1 MAGGGRIDEVLT
13 PRIVLPPRG
22 ALTPSR
28 QSSGSL
34 MTAMVCAGAVTA
46 QFVGGKAT
54 RDALFLAS
62 LDFTSLPTMVI
73 ATSIFSIVL
82 VGVNSRAARS
92 IAPSTLV
99 PASFAAS
106 GALFLLEWLLTYKAR
121 SPAAVIVYL
130 HISGIGP
137 ILGSGFWLI
146 SSERFDPR
154 TAKRRFGQIA
164 AAGTLGGLLSAL
176 LAERVAALL
185 GVAAMLPFLGAFHL
199 LSAWQVR
206 RLATESQAATG
217 RTMAA
222 EPFRNPTAAPSRSGL
237 RVIAEA
243 PYLRYLAALVLLGT
257 TGAALLDYLFKMTAV
272 ETFGRG
278 DNLLRFFAVYYA
290 ATSLVTFVVQMSSSR
305 FMLERFGLALTTST
319 PSGALLAA
327 GIGGFIAPGFGTIA
341 VARGAESVFR
351 GSLFR
356 AGYELFYTP
365 IPAVEKRAAKSII
378 DVAFDRLGDAVGG
391 GMVRIVLLAAP
402 AAQYSTILSLAMGC
416 SAAAMFAASR
426 LNRGYIDTLEKS
438 LLNRAVEL
446 DLSDIEDATSRTLML
461 RTLGV
466 TRTDF
471 GLRVPESADAPTRP
485 SPPAPAALDPDIQAI
500 LQLRSRDPD
509 RVVRV
514 LRNEEGL
521 SAALVPHVI
530 PLLAWHPVAA
540 DAVFALRKVAEE
552 RIGLLIDAL
561 IDPNQDFTVRRRLAR
576 VFSVCV
582 SQRAADG
589 LMLGLDDLRFEV
601 RFQCGHSL
609 ASLLEKNPRVEID
622 RARIFAVVM
631 REVTVGRPVWEGRR
645 LLDELDVKDEVS
657 FVDEFVRDRAGQSLA
672 HVFTLLSTVLPREP
686 LLISFRSLYTDDQ
699 NLQGTALEYLEGVL
713 PPPIR
718 ERLWPF
724 LEDRRPAAR
733 SSRPRDEIL
742 ADLLRSNHSIMLNLE
757 ELRRRAGV
765 SVSEP
770 GES

>member
-1 MAGGGRIDEVLT
+1 M
-13 PRIVLPPRG
+13 
-22 ALTPSR
+22 
-28 QSSGSL
+28 

-62 LDFTSLPTMVI
+62 LDYTALPTMVM
-73 ATSIFSIVL
+73 ATSIVSILL
-82 VGVNSRAARS
+82 VAANSRASRRIQPAV
-92 IAPSTLV
+92 LV
-99 PASFAAS
+99 PVCFAAS
-106 GALFLLEWLLTYKAR
+106 AVLFLVEWMLTERAR
-121 SPAAVIVYL
+121 GLAAVLVYL
-130 HISGIGP
+130 HISGVGP
-137 ILGSGFWLI
+137 LLGSGFWLI

-164 AAGTLGGLLSAL
+164 AAGTLGGLLSAV
-176 LAERVAALL
+176 LAERVAALV
-185 GVAAMLPFLGAFHL
+185 GAAAMLPVLAIFHII
-199 LSAWQVR
+199 SAWQVR
-206 RLATESQAATG
+206 ALAVESRGVPGPGAIET
-217 RTMAA
+217 
-222 EPFRNPTAAPSRSGL
+222 FRNPTAAPTRSGL

-243 PYLRYLAALVLLGT
+243 PYLRYLAVLVLLGT
-257 TGAALLDYLFKMTAV
+257 TGAALLDYLFKVRAV

-290 ATSLVTFVVQMSSSR
+290 ATSLITFVIQMSSSR
-305 FMLERFGLALTTST
+305 FMLERFGLALTAST
-319 PSGALLAA
+319 PSLALFS
-327 GIGGFIAPGFGTIA
+327 GGFFGLLSPGFGAIA
-341 VARGAESVFR
+341 MARGAESVFR

-365 IPAVEKRAAKSII
+365 IAAAEKRAAKSII

-391 GMVRIVLLAAP
+391 GMVRGALLLAP
-402 AAQYSTILSLAMGC
+402 ATQSPVIVSLAMAC
-416 SAAAMFAASR
+416 SAFAMLAASR
-426 LNRGYIDTLEKS
+426 LNRGYISTLEKS

-446 DLSDIEDATSRTLML
+446 DLSDVEDATSRTLML

-466 TRTDF
+466 TRSDF
-471 GLRVPESADAPTRP
+471 GLRVPPQAETATRP
-485 SPPAPAALDPDIQAI
+485 VTSTAVAALDPDMQAI
-500 LQLRSRDPD
+500 LHLRSRNVDQ
-509 RVVRV
+509 VTRV
-514 LRNEEGL
+514 LRNEDGL

-552 RIGLLIDAL
+552 RVGLLIDAL

-609 ASLLEKNPRVEID
+609 ASVVEKNPRVTVD
-622 RARIFAVVM
+622 RDRIFAVVM
-631 REVTVGRPVWEGRR
+631 REAAVGRPVWESRR
-645 LLDELDVKDEVS
+645 LLDELDVQDEVS

-672 HVFTLLSTVLPREP
+672 HVFTLLSIVLPREP
-686 LLISFRSLYTDDQ
+686 LMISFRSLYTDDQ

-713 PPPIR
+713 PAPIR
-718 ERLWPF
+718 DRLWPF
-724 LEDRRPAAR
+724 LEDRRPMAR
-733 SSRPRDEIL
+733 STRAREEIL

-757 ELRRRAGV
+757 ELRRRAGIDPPT
-765 SVSEP
+765 P
-770 GES
+770 GGA

>member
-1 MAGGGRIDEVLT
+1 
-13 PRIVLPPRG
+13 
-22 ALTPSR
+22 
-28 QSSGSL
+28 

-206 RLATESQAATG
+206 RLATESQAAMG
-217 RTMAA
+217 RTMAP

-278 DNLLRFFAVYYA
+278 ENLLRFFAVYYA

-426 LNRGYIDTLEKS
+426 LNRGYIDTLEQS

-471 GLRVPESADAPTRP
+471 GLRVPESADPPLRP
-485 SPPAPAALDPDIQAI
+485 GTPAQPPLDPDIQAI

-609 ASLLEKNPRVEID
+609 ASLLEKNPRVAID
-622 RARIFAVVM
+622 RERIFAVVM
-631 REVTVGRPVWEGRR
+631 REVAVGRPVWESRR

-733 SSRPRDEIL
+733 STRPRDEIL

-757 ELRRRAGV
+757 ELRRRAGI
-765 SVSEP
+765 EP
-770 GES
+770 SRDL

>member
-1 MAGGGRIDEVLT
+1 M
-13 PRIVLPPRG
+13 
-22 ALTPSR
+22 
-28 QSSGSL
+28 

-62 LDFTSLPTMVI
+62 LDYTALPTMVI
-73 ATSIFSIVL
+73 ATSVFSILL
-82 VGVNSRAARS
+82 VGLNSKAARS
-92 IAPSTLV
+92 ISPSTLV
-99 PASFAAS
+99 PISFAVS
-106 GALFLLEWLLTYKAR
+106 GAGFLLEWLLTYRAPA
-121 SPAAVIVYL
+121 PAAVIVYL

-137 ILGSGFWLI
+137 LLGSGFWLI

-185 GVAAMLPFLGAFHL
+185 GVAAMLPFLAALHFV
-199 LSAWQVR
+199 SAWQVR
-206 RLATESQAATG
+206 RLAVESLATTG
-217 RTMAA
+217 RIAA
-222 EPFRNPTAAPSRSGL
+222 VETFRNPTAAPSRSGL

-257 TGAALLDYLFKMTAV
+257 TGAALLDYIFKVRAV

-278 DNLLRFFAVYYA
+278 ENLLRFFAVYYA
-290 ATSLVTFVVQMSSSR
+290 ATSLITFVVQMTSSR

-319 PSGALLAA
+319 PSGALFA
-327 GIGGFIAPGFGTIA
+327 GGIFGLIAPGFGSVA

-365 IPAVEKRAAKSII
+365 IPAVEKRSAKAII

-391 GMVRIVLLAAP
+391 SMVRGALMLAP
-402 AAQYSTILSLAMGC
+402 AVQYSAILSLAMAC
-416 SAAAMFAASR
+416 SAAAMLAASR

-446 DLSDIEDATSRTLML
+446 DLSDLEDSTSRTLML

-466 TRTDF
+466 TRSDF
-471 GLRVPESADAPTRP
+471 GLHIPDVPEPHPRADAQMPG
-485 SPPAPAALDPDIQAI
+485 ALDPEIEAI
-500 LQLRSRDPD
+500 LSLRSRDPE

-514 LRNEEGL
+514 LRSEEGL

-561 IDPNQDFTVRRRLAR
+561 IDPNQDFTIRRRLAR

-589 LMLGLDDLRFEV
+589 LMLGLDDQRFEV

-609 ASLLEKNPRVEID
+609 ASLLEKNPRVVID
-622 RARIFAVVM
+622 TERIFAVVM
-631 REVTVGRPVWEGRR
+631 REAAVGRPVWESRR

-686 LLISFRSLYTDDQ
+686 LLISFRSLYTDDK

-724 LEDRRPAAR
+724 LEDRRPVAR
-733 SSRPRDEIL
+733 SARPRDEIL

>member
-1 MAGGGRIDEVLT
+1 M
-13 PRIVLPPRG
+13 
-22 ALTPSR
+22 
-28 QSSGSL
+28 

-62 LDFTSLPTMVI
+62 LDYTALPTMVM
-73 ATSIFSIVL
+73 ATSIVSILL
-82 VGVNSRAARS
+82 VAANSRASRRIQPAV
-92 IAPSTLV
+92 LV
-99 PASFAAS
+99 PVCFAAS
-106 GALFLLEWLLTYKAR
+106 AVLFLVEWMLTERAR
-121 SPAAVIVYL
+121 GLAAVLVYL
-130 HISGIGP
+130 HISGVGP
-137 ILGSGFWLI
+137 LLGSGFWLI

-164 AAGTLGGLLSAL
+164 AAGTLGGLLSAV
-176 LAERVAALL
+176 LAERVAALV
-185 GVAAMLPFLGAFHL
+185 GAAAMLPVLAIFHII
-199 LSAWQVR
+199 SAWQVR
-206 RLATESQAATG
+206 ALAVESRGVPGPGAIET
-217 RTMAA
+217 
-222 EPFRNPTAAPSRSGL
+222 FRNPTAAPTRSGL

-243 PYLRYLAALVLLGT
+243 PYLRYLAVLVLLGT
-257 TGAALLDYLFKMTAV
+257 TGAALLDYLFKVRAV

-290 ATSLVTFVVQMSSSR
+290 ATSLITFVIQMSSSR
-305 FMLERFGLALTTST
+305 FMLERFGLALTAST
-319 PSGALLAA
+319 PSLALFS
-327 GIGGFIAPGFGTIA
+327 GGFFGLLSPGFGAIA
-341 VARGAESVFR
+341 MARGAESVFR

-365 IPAVEKRAAKSII
+365 IAAAEKRAAKSII

-391 GMVRIVLLAAP
+391 GMVRGALLLAP
-402 AAQYSTILSLAMGC
+402 ATQSPVIVSLAMAC
-416 SAAAMFAASR
+416 SAFAMLAASR
-426 LNRGYIDTLEKS
+426 LNRGYISTLEKS

-446 DLSDIEDATSRTLML
+446 DLSDVEDATSRTLML

-466 TRTDF
+466 TRSDF
-471 GLRVPESADAPTRP
+471 GLRVPPQAETAARP
-485 SPPAPAALDPDIQAI
+485 VTSTAVAALDPDMQAI
-500 LQLRSRDPD
+500 LHLRSRNVDQ
-509 RVVRV
+509 VTRV
-514 LRNEEGL
+514 LRNEDGL

-552 RIGLLIDAL
+552 RVGLLIDAL

-609 ASLLEKNPRVEID
+609 ASVVEKNPRVTVD
-622 RARIFAVVM
+622 RDRIFAVVM
-631 REVTVGRPVWEGRR
+631 REAAVGRPVWESRR
-645 LLDELDVKDEVS
+645 LLDELDVQDEVS

-672 HVFTLLSTVLPREP
+672 HVFTLLSIVLPREP
-686 LLISFRSLYTDDQ
+686 LMISFRSLYTDDQ

-713 PPPIR
+713 PAPIR
-718 ERLWPF
+718 DRLWPF
-724 LEDRRPAAR
+724 LEDRRPMAR
-733 SSRPRDEIL
+733 STRAREEIL

-757 ELRRRAGV
+757 ELRRRAGIDPPT
-765 SVSEP
+765 P
-770 GES
+770 GGA

>member
-1 MAGGGRIDEVLT
+1 M
-13 PRIVLPPRG
+13 
-22 ALTPSR
+22 
-28 QSSGSL
+28 

-62 LDFTSLPTMVI
+62 LDYTALPTMVI
-73 ATSIFSIVL
+73 ATSVFSILL
-82 VGVNSRAARS
+82 VGLNSKAARS
-92 IAPSTLV
+92 ISPSTLV
-99 PASFAAS
+99 PISFAVS
-106 GALFLLEWLLTYKAR
+106 GAGFLLEWLLTYRAPA
-121 SPAAVIVYL
+121 PAAVIVYL

-137 ILGSGFWLI
+137 LLGSGFWLI

-185 GVAAMLPFLGAFHL
+185 GVAAMLPFLAALHFV
-199 LSAWQVR
+199 SAWQVR
-206 RLATESQAATG
+206 RLAVESLATTG
-217 RTMAA
+217 RIAA
-222 EPFRNPTAAPSRSGL
+222 VETFRNPTAAPSRSGL

-257 TGAALLDYLFKMTAV
+257 TGAALLDYIFKVRAV

-278 DNLLRFFAVYYA
+278 ENLLRFFAVYYA
-290 ATSLVTFVVQMSSSR
+290 ATSLITFVVQMTSSR

-319 PSGALLAA
+319 PSGALFA
-327 GIGGFIAPGFGTIA
+327 GGIFGLIAPGFGSVA

-365 IPAVEKRAAKSII
+365 IPAVEKRSAKAII

-391 GMVRIVLLAAP
+391 SMVRGALMLAP
-402 AAQYSTILSLAMGC
+402 AVQYSAILSLAMAC
-416 SAAAMFAASR
+416 SAAAMLAASR

-446 DLSDIEDATSRTLML
+446 DLSDLEDSTSRTLML

-466 TRTDF
+466 TRSDF
-471 GLRVPESADAPTRP
+471 GLHIPDVPEPQPRADAQMPG
-485 SPPAPAALDPDIQAI
+485 ALDPEIEAI
-500 LQLRSRDPD
+500 LSLRSRDPE

-514 LRNEEGL
+514 LRSEEGL

-561 IDPNQDFTVRRRLAR
+561 IDPNQDFTIRRRLAR

-589 LMLGLDDLRFEV
+589 LMLGLDDQRFEV

-609 ASLLEKNPRVEID
+609 ASLLEKNPRVVID
-622 RARIFAVVM
+622 TERIFAVVM
-631 REVTVGRPVWEGRR
+631 REAAVGRPVWESRR

-686 LLISFRSLYTDDQ
+686 LLISFRSLYTDDK

-724 LEDRRPAAR
+724 LEDRRPVAR
-733 SSRPRDEIL
+733 SARPRDEIL

>member
-1 MAGGGRIDEVLT
+1 
-13 PRIVLPPRG
+13 
-22 ALTPSR
+22 
-28 QSSGSL
+28 

-217 RTMAA
+217 RTMAP
-222 EPFRNPTAAPSRSGL
+222 EPFRNPTTAPGRSGL

-278 DNLLRFFAVYYA
+278 ENLLRFFAAYYA

-471 GLRVPESADAPTRP
+471 GLRVPESADPPLRP
-485 SPPAPAALDPDIQAI
+485 GTPAQPALDPDIQAI

-622 RARIFAVVM
+622 RERIFAVVM

-645 LLDELDVKDEVS
+645 LLDELDVQDEVS

-733 SSRPRDEIL
+733 STRPRDEIL

-757 ELRRRAGV
+757 ELRRRAGI
-765 SVSEP
+765 EP
-770 GES
+770 SRDL